1 MDLVAGLDSGTTA
14 TKAVAEVVTQV
25 RERGTRCSGS
35 ASARRCTG
43 LRRWPLRAHRL
54 GPLITSAES
63 VRGSV
68 AQAGRQ
74 IAGELHKRIG
84 APSSR
89 CHRSTAGPYNI
100 TASQWDPEALQLAG
114 IDAAQLAVVVRSPWG
129 QPARAS
135 PRPPNLPAGH
145 VLHQRV
151 RRPGDDVAGGT
162 THDLEGGASG
172 RQGLGS
178 TRGRL

>member
-43 LRRWPLRAHRL
+43 LRRWPLRAHQL
-54 GPLITSAES
+54 APLITSAES

-74 IAGELHKRIG
+74 LAGELHKRIG
-84 APSSR
+84 TRPVDVTAPQPGRTTSR
-89 CHRSTAGPYNI
+89 PVS
-100 TASQWDPEALQLAG
+100 G
-114 IDAAQLAVVVRSPWG
+114 I
-129 QPARAS
+129 
-135 PRPPNLPAGH
+135 
-145 VLHQRV
+145 QR
-151 RRPGDDVAGGT
+151 R
-162 THDLEGGASG
+162 
-172 RQGLGS
+172 
-178 TRGRL
+178 